1 MIVRGHRVYRGSRS
15 ASTRLPSILLFILV
29 AFLLIALAVF
39 SLLPQYLVYH
49 RQSVEMVVP
58 MLEESGQPYTVTA
71 VTMPGPYAG
80 NAVSGFQV
88 TEPDY
93 SLVDLSNVR
102 GLGYMRGYYVPL
114 NKINE
119 TGLDSVV
126 RDAERNGLKGLI
138 LQMKDETGALAWMS
152 GVATASSNAANS
164 AWDPSATLAELKAD
178 GWYLAAEICCAV
190 DNLLADKNPDV
201 ALRDGSGNVYED
213 AWGKWVDPWNRTVRS
228 YTVELCQDLLS
239 MGFDEIILRQVAHP
253 NGEVRYTRNVASNL
267 NRTACAMNFAIAV
280 RQALDKDLTG
290 HGAHLCAVVT
300 HDVLTA
306 DGASNGQNLDYFLK
320 VFDRIIIPTGTYG
333 HDVSAFLDRKIDST
347 IRFVPQMT
355 WAFGGASV
363 IMDPAAP
370 AAQYTKQD
378 RSYEQTI

>member
-15 ASTRLPSILLFILV
+15 ANTRLPAVLLFVLVGILLLG
-29 AFLLIALAVF
+29 LALF

-71 VTMPGPYAG
+71 VTMPGPFAG
-80 NAVSGFQV
+80 NRTSSFQV

-102 GLGYMRGYYVPL
+102 GMNYMRGYYVAF
-114 NKINE
+114 NKVTEN
-119 TGLDSVV
+119 GLDTAVK
-126 RDAERNGLKGLI
+126 DAERNNLKGLI

-152 GVATASSNAANS
+152 GVAMASSNAANS
-164 AWDPSATLAELKAD
+164 AWDPSATLSELKAD
-178 GWYLAAEICCAV
+178 GWYLAAEITCAV
-190 DNLLADKNPDV
+190 DNLLATKNPDV
-201 ALRDGSGNVYED
+201 ALRGQNGEVYED
-213 AWGKWVDPWNRTVRS
+213 AWGKWVDPWNRTVRN
-228 YTVELCQDLLS
+228 YTVELCRDLLD

-253 NGEVRYTRNVASNL
+253 NGEVSYTRDVASSL
-267 NRTACAMNFAIAV
+267 NRSACAMNFAIAV
-280 RQALDKDLTG
+280 REALNDDLTA
-290 HGAHLCAVVT
+290 HGAHLCAYVT

-306 DGASNGQNLDYFLK
+306 DGAVNGQNLDNFLK
-320 VFDRIIIPTGTYG
+320 VFDRIIISTATYSE
-333 HDVSAFLDRKIDST
+333 DVSAFLDRKIDST

-363 IMDPAAP
+363 ILDPAAP
-370 AAQYTKQD
+370 AA
-378 RSYEQTI
+378 